1 MVRKFAIALFGLVV
15 VGVLL
20 YFSGFFEGFISGFE
34 GHPGLPSC
42 ESAHGKDD
50 AKRAV
55 ENSQVIKAA
64 NISVLIITEPKKISA
79 SAQKVECTAMTIL
92 SSAQKGVVNYS
103 FTADPSLGG
112 GQYYVQS
119 ALDLPSFKPYP

>member
-1 MVRKFAIALFGLVV
+1 MCLASKAIPACA
-15 VGVLL
+15 
-20 YFSGFFEGFISGFE
+20 SS
-34 GHPGLPSC
+34 
-42 ESAHGKDD
+42 HGKDD

-55 ENSQVIKAA
+55 ENSQILKAS
-64 NISVLIITEPKKISA
+64 NISVLIITEPKKISVN
-79 SAQKVECTAMTIL
+79 AQKVECTAMAIL

-119 ALDLPSFKPYP
+119 ALDLPTFKPYP